1 MQIKQVTPPEAK
13 AALDADPDAVYLDV
27 RTEMEF
33 SLGHP
38 AGAINIP
45 VVFPDPAA
53 GGMRVNP
60 DFLPLVQKLLPG
72 DKPILCGCQ
81 MGGRSQMAA
90 QLLVQAGYTNVA
102 NVQGGFGGARDT
114 TGRVVIPGWKA
125 AGLPVSSETGDD
137 VSYAGLKKKAGL

>member
-1 MQIKQVTPPEAK
+1 MSIKQVTPPEAK
-13 AALDADPDAVYLDV
+13 AALDADPDAIYLDV

-33 SLGHP
+33 AMGHP

-45 VVFPDPAA
+45 VAFPDPAA
-53 GGMRVNP
+53 GGMRLNA
-60 DFLPLVQKLLPG
+60 DFLPMVQKLLPA

-90 QLLVQAGYTNVA
+90 QVLDQAGYTNLA
-102 NVQGGFGGARDT
+102 NVQGGFGGARDA
-114 TGRVVIPGWKA
+114 GIPGWKS

-137 VSYAGLKKKAGL
+137 VSYAGLRKKAGL